1 MEDAPCRQ
9 CGFAADRNYCAECGA
24 PRNPA
29 GRTVRAS
36 RVVLAPL
43 YDYADHARAI
53 FFPKAL
59 VEEVRSHRFGLP
71 ELLGF
76 WLAAAALAALAN
88 AMFRQPSVTGV
99 DLPILA
105 EIADAAAAM
114 LVLMLLYSP
123 LHWMLNRGARGVRF
137 GEFVLILLAVAAL
150 LYPWLTV
157 IRGALTWAGWKD
169 AAEAVTLV
177 GTLFFLRA
185 FAALYQR
192 TVVKTL
198 LWMMVCL
205 LLVMLALA
213 GLLGLAQGV

>member
-1 MEDAPCRQ
+1 MESTCRQ

-24 PRNPA
+24 PRHPA

-43 YDYADHARAI
+43 YDYAEHARAI
-53 FFPKAL
+53 FFPRAL
-59 VEEVRSHRFGLP
+59 VEQVRSARLGLP

-88 AMFRQPSVTGV
+88 AILRQPSVTGV

-105 EIADAAAAM
+105 EIADAVAAM

-123 LHWMLNRGARGVRF
+123 LHWMLNRGARGVRY
-137 GEFVLILLAVAAL
+137 GEFVATLLAVAAL

-157 IRGALTWAGWKD
+157 TRGALAWAGWKD

-185 FAALYQR
+185 FAALYER
-192 TVVKTL
+192 TLVKTL
-198 LWMMVCL
+198 LWMAVSL
-205 LLVMLALA
+205 FLIMLALA
-213 GLLGLAQGV
+213 GLMALIQGA